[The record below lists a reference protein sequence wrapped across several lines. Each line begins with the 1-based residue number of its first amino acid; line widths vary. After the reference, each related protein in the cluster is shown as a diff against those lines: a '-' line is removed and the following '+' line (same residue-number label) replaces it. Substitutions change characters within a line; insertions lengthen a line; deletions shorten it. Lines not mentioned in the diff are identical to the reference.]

1 MELIKESG
9 GSIRFTGM
17 KVFIALLFIGFI
29 VLSTASAQKQEV
41 PSGPVLNWDK
51 TTHDFGDIV
60 QGDKVEHTYQFTNTG
75 NEPLIITNVTTQC
88 GCTTPKGW
96 PRDPVPPGGK
106 GEIIAAFNSAGKFG
120 KQHKVVTI
128 VSNAINPDG
137 TQLILMVNVVEKKSP
152 N

>member
-1 MELIKESG
+1 
-9 GSIRFTGM
+9 M
-17 KVFIALLFIGFI
+17 KLFIAFFFAGLI
-29 VLSTASAQKQEV
+29 VISPVFAQKEETITV
-41 PSGPVLNWDK
+41 GPVLSWDK
-51 TTHDFGDIV
+51 TTHDFGDIT
-60 QGDKVEHTYQFTNTG
+60 QGEKVEHTYRFTNSG

-96 PRDPVPPGGK
+96 PRDPVPPGEK

-128 VSNAINPDG
+128 VSNAVNHDG